1 MGSEPGP
8 ASILLVTPWAPEPT
22 VVDAPDDPAAVR
34 AGLEPATP
42 REPETGGRAREKHE
56 GHDHFDLSHVRR
68 PSLRT
73 AAFAIYLTRM
83 RMPRGAGGRNR

>member
-1 MGSEPGP
+1 MGPEPGP
-8 ASILLVTPWAPEPT
+8 ASILLVTPWAPEPA

-42 REPETGGRAREKHE
+42 RVPETGGRAREKHE
-56 GHDHFDLSHVRR
+56 GHDHFDLSHARR

-83 RMPRGAGGRNR
+83 RMAGGAGGRSR